1 MEIYLYQEGQQVGP
15 YDEEQ
20 IRSMVASGTILD
32 TEVGWHAELTDWQP
46 LNTFLNLPAK
56 SSMVPLSQPRLR
68 GSPTPI
74 SAKISAKSSMVP
86 LSQPREQK
94 VVETNVKQGAIIG
107 GTACFILGI
116 GLMYLSMWSFF
127 FYGPLFLVAFI
138 LSIVAMSQ
146 RRVFGGI
153 MLLLATL
160 ICPAVLGLILF
171 TSRTGELAASRR
183 TKLEEAKRISALA
196 ASMSKEAEAAKNKT
210 ASSGVVPAVTTAT
223 EENVNTI
230 PTPAAQ
236 ETAPSLPKSTPVEPA
251 KPKHPELQAKMGFRT
266 YKLGTLLAKFNL
278 AELNEGQTFIKSDLT
293 VYFVKTFDKKLG
305 AAEIKDIQ
313 LNFRQ
318 DILEGVMVKV
328 DGEQSSLALKE
339 VLIAAFGQPD
349 KTSEFTG
356 TTLEWTGDDCEL
368 NFKTELLGGSYAKFS
383 SKSVNAKIKGITEQ
397 KAKAG
402 AADGVKGL

>member
-46 LNTFLNLPAK
+46 LNTFLDLPAK
-56 SSMVPLSQPRLR
+56 SSMVPLSQP
-68 GSPTPI
+68 S
-74 SAKISAKSSMVP
+74 
-86 LSQPREQK
+86 EQK

-107 GTACFILGI
+107 CTACIILVN
-116 GLMYLSMWSFF
+116 GLAYLSMWYFF
-127 FYGPLFLVAFI
+127 SYGPFFLVEFI
-138 LSIVAMSQ
+138 LTIVA
-146 RRVFGGI
+146 
-153 MLLLATL
+153 
-160 ICPAVLGLILF
+160 ICPVVWLILF
-171 TSRTGELAASRR
+171 TSRTGELAASR
-183 TKLEEAKRISALA
+183 
-196 ASMSKEAEAAKNKT
+196 SKEAEAAKNKT

-230 PTPAAQ
+230 PTPGAQ
-236 ETAPSLPKSTPVEPA
+236 ETAPSLPKSAPVEPA
-251 KPKHPELQAKMGFRT
+251 KPKHPELEAKMGFRT

-278 AELNEGQTFIKSDLT
+278 AELNEGTTFIKSDLT

-318 DILEGVMVKV
+318 NILEGVMVKV

-383 SKSVNAKIKGITEQ
+383 SKSVSAKIKDITEQ